1 METTVSDKILRF
13 LTVIDG
19 DGSGSGYGDG
29 CGDGSGSGYGDGC
42 GDGSGYGYGDGCG
55 DGIKTF
61 CRRAV
66 FAIDG
71 IYTLINSVLGNTAK
85 GEILNRDLTT
95 TPCYIARRGSC
106 FGHGATLAEAV
117 QAAEDK
123 LFDDMPEEDRL
134 EAFWECHE
142 RGVKYPAMDFFFWHH
157 RLTGSCEMG
166 RKSFAADNGV
176 DLEQDMYTVEEFVKI
191 CGNSFGGNVIRRLL
205 EN

>member
-19 DGSGSGYGDG
+19 S
-29 CGDGSGSGYGDGC
+29 
-42 GDGSGYGYGDGCG
+42 GSGYGYGDGSGDGSGYGDGYGYGDGSGYGDGYGSG

-71 IYTLINSVLGNTAK
+71 ISTLINSVFGNTAK
-85 GEILNRDLTT
+85 GEILNKDLTT

-106 FGHGATLAEAV
+106 FGHGSTLAEAV

-205 EN
+205 ED